1 VLFNIIKEAK
11 AGDTILLSG
20 GDYVVGKFLKID
32 KPLTFKG
39 AGKVKLTFNRSALF
53 ELADGGSL
61 QLVNLD
67 ISGDDSPDYAGNTV
81 IRTSPFAMLNNYR
94 LEIIDSS
101 VTDLDVNH
109 TFNVIASAKGTFA
122 DNILIK
128 NSKFENIT
136 GMVLNLNREDDDFG
150 IYNAEYLTIKDSTFK
165 DIGGDIV
172 DYYRGGS
179 DESTFGPHFE
189 MTGSTVDNVGLN
201 RRNKTKSS
209 LYLHG
214 VQVTNVKDNV
224 FKNAAPFL
232 INHTVGEPKTF
243 VTNNQFSGTDAP
255 KVFELNSGLAPTAV
269 IKDNQGLGE

>member
-1 VLFNIIKEAK
+1 
-11 AGDTILLSG
+11 
-20 GDYVVGKFLKID
+20 
-32 KPLTFKG
+32 LTFKG

-128 NSKFENIT
+128 NSN
-136 GMVLNLNREDDDFG
+136 
-150 IYNAEYLTIKDSTFK
+150 
-165 DIGGDIV
+165 
-172 DYYRGGS
+172 YYRGGS